1 MQRLLRA
8 GHTATQATASHFAPA
23 LPIRYHEV
31 SSLIPL
37 IEVPRLG
44 SAFQPSHLRAVHNSL
59 KTRGVLQLQ
68 LGFEDE
74 KSSYLQDL
82 IRNLSKNHNHGLPIT
97 HSAERGWF
105 WDVRPSPGSFQSH
118 GHQARSETMSC
129 FDWHTDCSYES
140 RPPRYFALQVLQ
152 PDRCGGG
159 TLSLLGVD
167 RLLTLLSSH
176 ARMWLS
182 SPNYMIAV
190 PPEFKKESDEQYIVG
205 NLLQMGHEI
214 DAGNQLRFREDITTP
229 LTPEAA
235 EALDELKAILYGKGA
250 QEWTINL
257 TPQNLPR
264 GSIIMMDNRRWLH
277 SRNEVKDP
285 NRHLRRVRWDARP
298 FGSLKQ

>member
-1 MQRLLRA
+1 MQRLLRD
-8 GHTATQATASHFAPA
+8 GHAASQATASHLALT

-37 IEVPRLG
+37 IEVPKLG
-44 SAFQPSHLRAVHNSL
+44 SAFQPSHLRAVHDSL
-59 KTRGVLQLQ
+59 ERRGVLQLQ
-68 LGFEDE
+68 LRFEDE

-82 IRNLSKNHNHGLPIT
+82 IRNLSKNYNHGLPIT
-97 HSAERGWF
+97 HSSERGWF
-105 WDVRPSPGSFQSH
+105 WDVRPSPDSVQSH

-140 RPPRYFALQVLQ
+140 HPPRYFALQVLQ

-167 RLLTLLSSH
+167 RLLTLLSPQT
-176 ARMWLS
+176 RTRLS

-190 PPEFKKESDEQYIVG
+190 PPEFQKKSNEQYIVG
-205 NLLQMGHEI
+205 NLLQRRYEEGGE
-214 DAGNQLRFREDITTP
+214 NQLRFREDITTP

-235 EALDELKAILYGKGA
+235 EALDELKAVLYDKGA

-257 TPQNLPR
+257 TPQYLPK

-277 SRNEVKDP
+277 
-285 NRHLRRVRWDARP
+285 
-298 FGSLKQ
+298 

>member
-1 MQRLLRA
+1 MQRLLRV
-8 GHTATQATASHFAPA
+8 GHIATQATASHFVPT
-23 LPIRYHEV
+23 LPIRYHEI
-31 SSLIPL
+31 SSLVPL
-37 IEVPRLG
+37 IEVSKLS
-44 SAFQPSHLRAVHNSL
+44 SAFQPSHLRDVHDSL
-59 KTRGVLQLQ
+59 ERVGVLQLQ
-68 LGFEDE
+68 LGFQDE
-74 KSSYLQDL
+74 QSSYLQNL
-82 IRNLSKNHNHGLPIT
+82 IRNLSKNHDHGLPIT

-105 WDVRPSPGSFQSH
+105 WDVRPSSVQSH

-140 RPPRYFALQVLQ
+140 HPPRYFALQVLQ

-167 RLLTLLSSH
+167 RLLTLLSPH
-176 ARMWLS
+176 ARAWLS

-190 PPEFKKESDEQYIVG
+190 PPEFKKKSDEQHIVG
-205 NLLQMGHEI
+205 NLLHMRQELG
-214 DAGNQLRFREDITTP
+214 GNQLRFREDITTP

-235 EALDELKAILYGKGA
+235 EALDELKAVLYNKGV

-257 TPQNLPR
+257 TPQDLPR

-277 SRNEVKDP
+277 SRNEVRDP